1 MSGIDYLVSL
11 VAGGPAVK
19 QGSDVQ
25 PSSDVSPRAARTRA
39 ALIAAGFELLA
50 AKPIDAIAI
59 DEVVAR
65 AGVSKGSFFNHFADK
80 HAFAA
85 AIAAEVR
92 LELED
97 EVRCANHGVT
107 DPVERIANG
116 MRVSARFAIRN
127 PKRTVVLLRG
137 SESVTTRSHPLNKGV
152 SQDFDEA
159 GNLGLIRPEAIR
171 GGVLYWLGLCQAL
184 MASLLDA
191 SDRPVDAEGRLR
203 EMMVLGLGGLGLSD
217 SRISE
222 IIKRCGGA

>member
-1 MSGIDYLVSL
+1 
-11 VAGGPAVK
+11 
-19 QGSDVQ
+19 VQ

-97 EVRCANHGVT
+97 RVRLANHDVT
-107 DPVERIANG
+107 HPVERIANG
-116 MRVSARFAIRN
+116 MRVSAQFAIHN
-127 PKRTVVLLRG
+127 PMRSAVLLRG
-137 SESVTTRSHPLNKGV
+137 SEGVTMRSHPLNRGV

-159 GNLGLIRPEAIR
+159 RRLGLIRPEA
-171 GGVLYWLGLCQAL
+171 GQSGVLYWLGLCQVL

-191 SDRPVDAEGRLR
+191 PGRGGDTRMRLR
-203 EMMVLGLGGLGLSD
+203 EMMILGLGGLGIPD
-217 SRISE
+217 SEISE
-222 IIKRCGGA
+222 LADRCSEV